1 MYCLSLSSRTRPR
14 VCTAADQGRPT
25 LACRLLLSLPHVQK
39 SGQVEMGEGQ
49 GPPEQEGERA
59 QDALRNKERG
69 QLGRKLGCGSGKS
82 GQSMLLKLVG
92 LEMESLKFC

>member
-14 VCTAADQGRPT
+14 ACEAADQGRPT

-49 GPPEQEGERA
+49 GQPEQEGKRA
-59 QDALRNKERG
+59 QNVLRNKERG
-69 QLGRKLGCGSGKS
+69 HLGRKIRCGSGKS
-82 GQSMLLKLVG
+82 GQNMLLKLVG